1 MRMRGTRNPRAANL
15 RPLTPQRKLLL
26 STIQAAGTHLDAKE
40 LYRRASE
47 KDAGISLATVYRSLR
62 LFREQGL
69 IEERRLGQLR
79 CAYEIKRSGEHQHLR
94 CRGCGRV
101 IEFQSPLV
109 RELVAEVQQQND
121 FFATRM
127 ELYLEGY
134 CRQCKEEE
142 KPLPDIWLRAN
153 P

>member
-1 MRMRGTRNPRAANL
+1 MRMRSNRNPPTDNL
-15 RPLTPQRKLLL
+15 HPLTPQRRLLL
-26 STIQAAGTHLDAKE
+26 STMEAAGTHLDAKE

-47 KDAGISLATVYRSLR
+47 KDAGISLATVYRNLR

-69 IEERRLGQLR
+69 IEERHLGQLR

-109 RELVAEVQQQND
+109 RQLLAEVQQKND
-121 FFATRM
+121 FCVTRI

-134 CRQCKEEE
+134 CHRCKEG
-142 KPLPDIWLRAN
+142 K
-153 P
+153 

>member
-1 MRMRGTRNPRAANL
+1 MRMRGNRKPAASTL
-15 RPLTPQRKLLL
+15 HPLTPQRRLLL
-26 STIQAAGTHLDAKE
+26 STMEAAATHLDAKE

-69 IEERRLGQLR
+69 IEARRLGQLR

-109 RELVAEVQQQND
+109 RELVAEVQQEND
-121 FFATRM
+121 FHVTRM

-134 CRQCKEEE
+134 CRQCNEQR
-142 KPLPDIWLRAN
+142 KPLPDIRLRRN

>member
-1 MRMRGTRNPRAANL
+1 MRMRSNRSTGATNL
-15 RPLTPQRKLLL
+15 RPLTPQRRLLL

-62 LFREQGL
+62 LFEKQGL
-69 IEERRLGQLR
+69 IEARHLGQVG
-79 CAYEIKRSGEHQHLR
+79 CAYEMKGLGEHQHLL

-101 IEFQSPLV
+101 IEFESPSV
-109 RELVAEVQQQND
+109 RELLAEVQQKNN
-121 FFATRM
+121 FRVTRI

-134 CRQCKEEE
+134 CQRCKEE
-142 KPLPDIWLRAN
+142 K
-153 P
+153 